1 MTETTAIRIERT
13 GPPEAFVDRRVPLR
27 PLGPA
32 DLHLRITAVGV
43 NFADLMMRAGIYDT
57 IPKGPVS
64 PGFEVAGEVR
74 ETGTD
79 VDRWRPGDR
88 CVALMRYGGYAHDVI
103 LPASDVFEYPASL
116 SPAVAASVPVAFLTA
131 WVCLFDAAKAEENES
146 VLVLTAAGGVGTAAV
161 QLAVQ
166 RGLRVVGTAGT
177 DRKRRFVTEEL
188 GAEACFD
195 AYGPWEHGV
204 RELLGHRGLDIA
216 LDARG
221 GLATRSCRRLLG
233 PLGRLVFFGFASAVP
248 GQRLNWLQAAK
259 AWMQTRPFHPLS
271 LIQPNLGVFGVHLL
285 HLGRK
290 ERVLRRAMPEIY
302 RLMETGEIKPTL
314 DRTFPL
320 TRDGAVAAH
329 RYIHERK
336 NIGKVVLERDPETG

>member
-13 GPPEAFVDRRVPLR
+13 GPPEAFVERQVPLR
-27 PLGPA
+27 KIGP
-32 DLHLRITAVGV
+32 DDVHLRVTAVGV

-57 IPKGPVS
+57 IPEGPFS
-64 PGFEVAGEVR
+64 PGFEVAGEVLK
-74 ETGTD
+74 TGTD
-79 VDRWRPGDR
+79 VDGWQVGDR
-88 CVALMRYGGYAHDVI
+88 CVALMRYGGYAHDIV
-103 LPASDVFEYPASL
+103 LPAADLFKYPESF

-131 WVCLFDAAKAEENES
+131 WVCLFEAAKAEANES

-166 RGLRVVGTAGT
+166 RGLRVIGTAGT
-177 DRKRRFVTEEL
+177 DRKRRFVTEDL

-195 AYGPWEHGV
+195 SYGSWEQGV
-204 RELLGHRGLDIA
+204 RELLGDRGLDIA

-248 GQRLNWLQAAK
+248 GQRRNWLQAAK
-259 AWMQTRPFHPLS
+259 AWIQTRPLHPLS

-290 ERVLRRAMPEIY
+290 ETVLRKAMPEIY
-302 RLMETGEIKPTL
+302 RLMIAGEIKPIL

-320 TRDGAVAAH
+320 TRDGAVEAH
-329 RYIHERK
+329 RYIHARK
-336 NIGKVVLERDPETG
+336 NIGKVVLVRDGKAG